1 MPMNPRTLRPGST
14 FTPRSISGLALWLD
28 AADTSSLYTTDA
40 GPVTPVTAPTEI
52 SGCVGWWDASDA
64 DSITQSG
71 GLVSQWNDKSGL
83 NNHAT
88 ASGSAR
94 PTLTAGGLNGRS
106 VMTFDGADDSMQITG
121 TARTNETWFVV
132 GRANVVP
139 GAVKTSYFLM
149 DASSGF
155 GLAAIPKGDGA
166 PGSIEINLG
175 GFVSGT
181 TRASVSVPANTPVG
195 PSVLS
200 AVRSSAS
207 GGVLLQNGLS
217 QVTCTTSN
225 SFAIARI
232 SGPTAA
238 SVNGYIAEVVVFNT
252 ALSATDRAR
261 VEAYLAAK
269 WGISGVHA
277 QATATNDPV
286 GYWRDKSGNNRHATQ
301 ATGASRPLVRG
312 VTING
317 RRNIDF
323 DGTDDNLWLAPA
335 PTGDNLTALCVY
347 RYDTL
352 GGVAFDVTHQGDAT
366 NASRTESTGF
376 LNSIGLQ
383 TNAIGVIAHRLD
395 SARAFTT
402 DATGRSSAVGA
413 YAVGRVAISSAAA
426 SFGTTTTGRYGG
438 VDGAS
443 LSETTRFNGGVWS
456 AVSLGCRRNSTPIS
470 TGSVFMDGQ
479 LCEVLLYER
488 NLPAAE
494 RQRLERYLA
503 AKWGITLAPQVSNA
517 DAQDWVNRVYANGG
531 TVSSTTASAVNTFC
545 NAIEAAGIRDRFY
558 RLNLFCGTGLTA
570 CLVPLYR
577 GQSLG
582 GTQGGLTA
590 DSNIGPFVTG
600 DYAESAG
607 LTSDG
612 ISKHLRIGTLSSVFQ
627 GIPATGHMSVWS
639 GPNSQSNKR
648 AMGVFDLAVQA
659 GQSYPMSYN
668 LQRSAGNSD
677 FGRPVLA
684 PLPVSTSVMLTINRA
699 STTSVTLYQNTTIA
713 GSSTTESINR
723 DIPGAD
729 ITVFGASYYNW
740 TNNSFAHGYE
750 VPAATYSSYSCG
762 LSLTASQLSAYYNAL
777 VAFRTAMGRT

>member
-1 MPMNPRTLRPGST
+1 LDITPATVLGVVRHSTGTSAAARTPFALSEGGSYLHAQ
-14 FTPRSISGLALWLD
+14 FI
-28 AADTSSLYTTDA
+28 
-40 GPVTPVTAPTEI
+40 
-52 SGCVGWWDASDA
+52 
-64 DSITQSG
+64 QSG
-71 GLVSQWNDKSGL
+71 ASQMV
-83 NNHAT
+83 A
-88 ASGSAR
+88 
-94 PTLTAGGLNGRS
+94 LTHN
-106 VMTFDGADDSMQITG
+106 
-121 TARTNETWFVV
+121 
-132 GRANVVP
+132 
-139 GAVKTSYFLM
+139 
-149 DASSGF
+149 
-155 GLAAIPKGDGA
+155 AA
-166 PGSIEINLG
+166 
-175 GFVSGT
+175 
-181 TRASVSVPANTPVG
+181 RASYIANGVD
-195 PSVLS
+195 VLGAS
-200 AVRSSAS
+200 FLLSSSQSAS
-207 GGVLLQNGLS
+207 GGGTVGRLNGTDLPYS
-217 QVTCTTSN
+217 AAIQDSGGANRIGCRYRNSANDQFWNGQV
-225 SFAIARI
+225 
-232 SGPTAA
+232 
-238 SVNGYIAEVVVFNT
+238 AEFLVYQS
-252 ALSATDRAR
+252 ALS
-261 VEAYLAAK
+261 
-269 WGISGVHA
+269 
-277 QATATNDPV
+277 
-286 GYWRDKSGNNRHATQ
+286 
-301 ATGASRPLVRG
+301 
-312 VTING
+312 
-317 RRNIDF
+317 
-323 DGTDDNLWLAPA
+323 
-335 PTGDNLTALCVY
+335 
-347 RYDTL
+347 
-352 GGVAFDVTHQGDAT
+352 
-366 NASRTESTGF
+366 
-376 LNSIGLQ
+376 
-383 TNAIGVIAHRLD
+383 
-395 SARAFTT
+395 
-402 DATGRSSAVGA
+402 SSQ
-413 YAVGRVAISSAAA
+413 I
-426 SFGTTTTGRYGG
+426 T
-438 VDGAS
+438 
-443 LSETTRFNGGVWS
+443 
-456 AVSLGCRRNSTPIS
+456 
-470 TGSVFMDGQ
+470 
-479 LCEVLLYER
+479 
-488 NLPAAE
+488 
-494 RQRLERYLA
+494 RLERYLA

-582 GTQGGLTA
+582 GTQGGHTA

-762 LSLTASQLSAYYNAL
+762 LSLTASQLSDYYNAL

>member
-1 MPMNPRTLRPGST
+1 
-14 FTPRSISGLALWLD
+14 
-28 AADTSSLYTTDA
+28 
-40 GPVTPVTAPTEI
+40 
-52 SGCVGWWDASDA
+52 
-64 DSITQSG
+64 
-71 GLVSQWNDKSGL
+71 
-83 NNHAT
+83 
-88 ASGSAR
+88 
-94 PTLTAGGLNGRS
+94 
-106 VMTFDGADDSMQITG
+106 
-121 TARTNETWFVV
+121 
-132 GRANVVP
+132 
-139 GAVKTSYFLM
+139 
-149 DASSGF
+149 
-155 GLAAIPKGDGA
+155 
-166 PGSIEINLG
+166 
-175 GFVSGT
+175 
-181 TRASVSVPANTPVG
+181 
-195 PSVLS
+195 
-200 AVRSSAS
+200 
-207 GGVLLQNGLS
+207 
-217 QVTCTTSN
+217 
-225 SFAIARI
+225 
-232 SGPTAA
+232 
-238 SVNGYIAEVVVFNT
+238 VNGYIAEVVVFNT
-252 ALSATDRAR
+252 ALSTTDRAR

-503 AKWGITLAPQVSNA
+503 AKWGIALAPQVSNA
-517 DAQDWVNRVYANGG
+517 DAQDWVNRVYAAGS
-531 TVSSTTASAVNTFC
+531 TVSQPVATAVSNFVDGCVADGIWTAMKSVVLL
-545 NAIEAAGIRDRFY
+545 AGADT
-558 RLNLFCGTGLTA
+558 LAGA
-570 CLVPLYR
+570 LVPLK
-577 GQSLG
+577 GAAPTNL
-582 GTQGGLTA
+582 
-590 DSNIGPFVTG
+590 NFVSG
-600 DYAESAG
+600 DYNRQTG
-607 LTSDG
+607 LVGDAST
-612 ISKHLRIGTLSSVFQ
+612 KHLNANRNANADPQNNF
-627 GIPATGHMSVWS
+627 HMSVFVGAPIVTGSVSFGAGGASS
-639 GPNSQSNKR
+639 G
-648 AMGVFDLAVQA
+648 
-659 GQSYPMSYN
+659 
-668 LQRSAGNSD
+668 
-677 FGRPVLA
+677 
-684 PLPVSTSVMLTINRA
+684 STQV
-699 STTSVTLYQNTTIA
+699 TTSVWRNRNSTASNFTTT
-713 GSSTTESINR
+713 GTQSGLFGMSRSSSSEFVGRNNGTSTTFSVASETPFNGNIFIYARNSGGAGIFGNMRASFYSIGESLDLALLDSRVSSLMTAIGAA
-723 DIPGAD
+723 IP
-729 ITVFGASYYNW
+729 
-740 TNNSFAHGYE
+740 
-750 VPAATYSSYSCG
+750 
-762 LSLTASQLSAYYNAL
+762 
-777 VAFRTAMGRT
+777 

>member
-64 DSITQSG
+64 ASITQSG

-106 VMTFDGADDSMQITG
+106 VMTFDG
-121 TARTNETWFVV
+121 TANAMTVAANAAFNSNDLTYFVV
-132 GRANVVP
+132 FRQTSTANK
-139 GAVKTSYFLM
+139 GIYTKLNADGTSL
-149 DASSGF
+149 GF
-155 GLAAIPKGDGA
+155 GLAVRSVSPLVWLLQKNAAGPPALQSSVDPTTATRIYTVTSTTTATGFLDGLSSVA
-166 PGSIEINLG
+166 ATGQTASHSLNQAVTLG
-175 GFVSGT
+175 A
-181 TRASVSVPANTPVG
+181 RASSEY
-195 PSVLS
+195 L
-200 AVRSSAS
+200 
-207 GGVLLQNGLS
+207 NG
-217 QVTCTTSN
+217 
-225 SFAIARI
+225 F
-232 SGPTAA
+232 
-238 SVNGYIAEVVVFNT
+238 IAEIIHFNT
-252 ALSATDRAR
+252 ALSPADRAR

-301 ATGASRPLVRG
+301 ATGASRAAVASVAL
-312 VTING
+312 NG
-317 RRNIDF
+317 RKSIGF
-323 DGTDDNLWLAPA
+323 DGTDDSLELPA
-335 PTGDNLTALCVY
+335 LDITPATV
-347 RYDTL
+347 L
-352 GGVAFDVTHQGDAT
+352 GVVRH
-366 NASRTESTGF
+366 STG
-376 LNSIGLQ
+376 
-383 TNAIGVIAHRLD
+383 T
-395 SARAFTT
+395 
-402 DATGRSSAVGA
+402 
-413 YAVGRVAISSAAA
+413 SAAA
-426 SFGTTTTGRYGG
+426 RTPFALSEGGSYLHAQFIQSGASQMVALTHNAARASYIANG
-438 VDGAS
+438 VDVLGAS
-443 LSETTRFNGGVWS
+443 FLLSSSQSASGGGTVGRLNGTDLPYS
-456 AVSLGCRRNSTPIS
+456 AAIQDSGGANRIGCRYRNSANDQ
-470 TGSVFMDGQ
+470 FWNGQ
-479 LCEVLLYER
+479 V
-488 NLPAAE
+488 AE
-494 RQRLERYLA
+494 FLVYQSALSSSQITRLERYLA

-582 GTQGGLTA
+582 GTQGGHTA

-668 LQRSAGNSD
+668 LQRSAGNSA

-762 LSLTASQLSAYYNAL
+762 LSLTASQLSDYYNAL